1 MGLQEFVQK
10 LKEENK
16 ITEINTTVSKDLE
29 MAGVLKEIEPKPV
42 LFNSVKESDFKVVGN
57 LFSSK
62 QLIADYLGV
71 QINDITQTV
80 LNAIENPTKPTEV
93 ETGSCQDVV
102 IDDVDLDKIPI
113 LKHCA
118 KDGGNYISSGVIF
131 ARDAELGE
139 NLSFHRCMQ
148 ISKDEFTVRI
158 LQRHLNHFI
167 EKNGGNLDV
176 AIAVGIN
183 PNLLLAGAT
192 SIELGR
198 DETEIAN
205 TLEKVELVKA
215 KTSDV
220 MVPVDAEFILEG
232 TLTSEL
238 KDEGKF
244 VDLTGTY
251 DFVRPQRVFKIKK
264 ITHRKNALWHALL
277 PGGMEHRVL
286 MGMPKEPTI
295 LREVNKV
302 CKCLDV
308 NINPGG
314 CSWLH
319 AIVKIKKEN
328 TDDGKKA
335 ITAAFA
341 GHKSLKHAF
350 IVDDDIDIN
359 DPYDVEWAMS
369 TRFQAGKDFVDM
381 GRKKGSS
388 LDPSSD
394 HETRETDKRGFD
406 LTKPVNADSD
416 KYDKVEFP
424 KVDLK
429 KILDG

>member
-1 MGLQEFVQK
+1 MGLQEFIQK
-10 LKEENK
+10 LKDENK
-16 ITEINTTVSKDLE
+16 ITEINTSVSKNLE
-29 MAGVLKEIEPKPV
+29 IAGVLKELEPKPV
-42 LFNSVKESDFKVVGN
+42 LFNSVKESDFKVIGN

-62 QLIADYLGV
+62 QLIADYLGIDV
-71 QINDITQTV
+71 SSITQKV
-80 LNAIENPTKPTEV
+80 LNAIETPSKASEV
-93 ETGSCQDVV
+93 NSGSCQDVV
-102 IDDVDLDKIPI
+102 IDDIDLDKIPI

-131 ARDAELGE
+131 ARDSELGE

-158 LQRHLNHFI
+158 LQRHLEHFI
-167 EKNGGNLDV
+167 EKNGGELDV
-176 AIAVGIN
+176 AIAVGIT

-198 DETEIAN
+198 DESEIAN
-205 TLEKVELVKA
+205 TLESVELVKA
-215 KTSDV
+215 KTCDV
-220 MVPVDAEFILEG
+220 LVPADAEFILEG
-232 TLTSEL
+232 TLTDEM

-251 DFVRPQRVFKIKK
+251 DLIRKQRVFKIKK
-264 ITHRKNALWHALL
+264 ITHRKDAIWHALL

-295 LREVNKV
+295 FREVNKV
-302 CKCLDV
+302 CKCIDV

-319 AIVKIKKEN
+319 AIVKIKKEQE
-328 TDDGKKA
+328 DDGRKA
-335 ITAAFA
+335 IEAAFA

-350 IVDDDIDIN
+350 VVDDDIDIN

-369 TRFQAGKDFVDM
+369 TRFQGGKDFIDM
-381 GRKKGSS
+381 GRNRGSS

-406 LTKPVNADSD
+406 LTKPADADSD
-416 KYDKVEFP
+416 KFDKVEFP

-429 KILDG
+429 KILDE

>member
-10 LKEENK
+10 LKDENK
-16 ITEINTTVSKDLE
+16 ITEINTSVSKNLE
-29 MAGVLKEIEPKPV
+29 IAGVLKELEPKPV

-62 QLIADYLGV
+62 QLIADYLGIEV
-71 QINDITQTV
+71 SSITQKV
-80 LNAIENPTKPTEV
+80 LNAIENPSKPSEV
-93 ETGSCQDVV
+93 NSGSCQD
-102 IDDVDLDKIPI
+102 IIINDVDLDKIPI

-131 ARDAELGE
+131 AGDSELGQ
-139 NLSFHRCMQ
+139 NMSFHRCMQ

-158 LQRHLNHFI
+158 LQRHLNQFI

-176 AIAVGIN
+176 AIAVGIT

-198 DETEIAN
+198 DESEIAN

-215 KTSDV
+215 KTCDV
-220 MVPVDAEFILEG
+220 LVPADAEFILEG
-232 TLTSEL
+232 TLTREL

-251 DFVRPQRVFKIKK
+251 DLIRKQRVFKIKK

-277 PGGMEHRVL
+277 PGGMEHRIL

-295 LREVNKV
+295 FREVNKV
-302 CKCLDV
+302 CKCIDV

-328 TDDGKKA
+328 EDDGRKA
-335 ITAAFA
+335 IEAAFT

-350 IVDDDIDIN
+350 VVDDDIDIN

-369 TRFQAGKDFVDM
+369 TRFQGGKDFIDM
-381 GRKKGSS
+381 GRNKGSS

-394 HETRETDKRGFD
+394 AETRETDKRGFD
-406 LTKPVNADSD
+406 LTKPANADSD
-416 KYDKVEFP
+416 KFDKVEFP
-424 KVDLK
+424 KVNLK
-429 KILDG
+429 KILD